1 MLGQGVG
8 HSPVGGVEAGVGVE
22 ERDAG
27 ADEAVDG
34 AALGVGGRDVV
45 GTAQVEGVM
54 GDDHVDSGINGLV
67 DDGCHRVDSQ
77 QDAAHRLGG
86 VAADEPV
93 GVPGGGQAGRSGGL
107 HEGDDVTDGQV
118 AFRRDACW
126 PGSDLRGC
134 GCRSVTHATRLAACG
149 AVPEMSGATERG
161 TCVRAYLTEHS
172 GENDRCDRRL
182 G

>member
-1 MLGQGVG
+1 M
-8 HSPVGGVEAGVGVE
+8 GVE

-45 GTAQVEGVM
+45 GTAQVEGVV

-67 DDGCHRVDSQ
+67 DDGCHRVDGQ
-77 QDAAHRLGG
+77 QDAAHWLGG

-93 GVPGGGQAGRSGGL
+93 GIPGGGQAGRCGGL

-118 AFRRDACW
+118 AFRRAACW
-126 PGSDLRGC
+126 PVSDLRGC
-134 GCRSVTHATRLAACG
+134 WCRSVTHATRLAAWR
-149 AVPEMSGATERG
+149 AVPEMSGATEHG
-161 TCVRAYLTEHS
+161 ACARAYLTEHS
-172 GENDRCDRRL
+172 GENDRHGRCL